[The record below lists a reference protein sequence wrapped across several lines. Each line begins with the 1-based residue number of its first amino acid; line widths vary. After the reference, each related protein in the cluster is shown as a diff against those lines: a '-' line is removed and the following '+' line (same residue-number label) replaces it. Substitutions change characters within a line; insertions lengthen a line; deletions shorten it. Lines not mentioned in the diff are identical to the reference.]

1 MDAIDSSGYSFPKNT
16 ISPRLNTLI
25 NLTTPTSHQNNWILR
40 ADHFETSSVIVG
52 YVSLPN
58 DNSTLYVLKYLSYS
72 SHPNGKAMRELE
84 SLNKA
89 SKSRLAPKI
98 IDAWTSLH
106 GISIVMEKLEIDLEK
121 LILMYKSLEVRT
133 LIMDSVYELFNSLHQ
148 IGMLHGDGHLGN
160 IMVISTHP
168 KVKSSESESEMDVFK
183 SHGYSFYFI
192 DFGDSTPL
200 GSDIVSLKIKRDYNV
215 LRKSLMEL
223 AYDYRSAD
231 LLSLCQSM

>member
-16 ISPRLNTLI
+16 INPRLNTLI

-40 ADHFETSSVIVG
+40 AEHFETSSVIVG
-52 YVSLPN
+52 YVSPEN

-72 SHPNGKAMRELE
+72 SHSNGKAMRELE
-84 SLNKA
+84 SLHKA
-89 SKSRLAPKI
+89 SKSGLAPKI
-98 IDAWTSLH
+98 VDAWTSSN

-133 LIMDSVYELFNSLHQ
+133 LIMDSVYKLFNSLHQ

-168 KVKSSESESEMDVFK
+168 KLKSSESEMDVFK
-183 SHGYSFYFI
+183 SRKYCFYFI
-192 DFGDSTPL
+192 DFGDSTPI
-200 GSDIVSLKIKRDYNV
+200 GSDIMSLKITRDYNV

-223 AYDYRSAD
+223 AYDYKSAD